1 LTLHVVV
8 VHFLE
13 LDLGYHQ
20 LPYSCYFHSAVYL
33 GLDCELVGLDLAEE
47 EGQVYVVAA
56 GWVVV
61 GYVEVV
67 PGALSFGAWQ
77 PPLVAA
83 ASAAVSSLFGTHV
96 KLHTLV
102 SCNAQIKLFKHICLI
117 IFTNS

>member
-20 LPYSCYFHSAVYL
+20 LPYSCYFHSAAYF
-33 GLDCELVGLDLAEE
+33 GLVGLDLAEE
-47 EGQVYVVAA
+47 EGRVYVVAA

-83 ASAAVSSLFGTHV
+83 ASVAVSSLFGTHV

-102 SCNAQIKLFKHICLI
+102 SCNAQIKLF
-117 IFTNS
+117 TSV

>member
-1 LTLHVVV
+1 MAV

-13 LDLGYHQ
+13 LDPGYHQ
-20 LPYSCYFHSAVYL
+20 LPYSCYFHSAAYF

-67 PGALSFGAWQ
+67 AGALSSGAWQ

-102 SCNAQIKLFKHICLI
+102 SCNAQIELFN
-117 IFTNS
+117 TSV